1 MSVSIFNDS
10 LAMRQIEY
18 AQRLTYYLID
28 YIVVAA
34 MLTGTR
40 QGTHRSN
47 IGCRHLHS
55 VIFTTQREEF
65 VLLPGEIHIDI
76 QFHVLLLDRS
86 EGNADLQTL
95 VAHRTQVCQQFIIGK
110 RRNRHIIGIEHV
122 GGLGIVIF
130 CRQNQPVVPQS
141 QISSNIPGSAG
152 FPLQIRIVIANHS
165 HRNRRR
171 TVHRNNTILPHR
183 IQSGIRRYS
192 AKIT

>member
-1 MSVSIFNDS
+1 
-10 LAMRQIEY
+10 
-18 AQRLTYYLID
+18 
-28 YIVVAA
+28 

-76 QFHVLLLDRS
+76 QFHILLLDRG
-86 EGNADLQTL
+86 EGNTNLQTL
-95 VAHRTQVCQQFIIGK
+95 VAHRTQVCQQLVIGE

-130 CRQNQPVVPQS
+130 CRQNQPVVPQT
-141 QISSNIPGSAG
+141 QICSDIPGSAG
-152 FPLQIRIVIANHS
+152 FPLQIRIVIADHP

-171 TVHRNNTILPHR
+171 TVHRNNAVLPYR